1 MPVRTT
7 LDHVTIVTDDF
18 KASRRVYDAVLGA
31 LGLSPTVDHEDPEGE
46 ADDPDTVAA
55 LGYAHPDDRPV
66 LWLAAGLKPTIGA
79 HVALAVPSR
88 RAVEAAHQAGMAA
101 GARVV
106 QAPRDWESVQL
117 GYFGVQFA
125 DPAGNV
131 IEIVRRD

>member
-18 KASRRVYDAVLGA
+18 KASRPVYDAVLGA
-31 LGLSPTVDHEDPEGE
+31 LGLSSTVDYEDPEGE

-55 LGYAHPDDRPV
+55 LGYAHPDERPI
-66 LWLAAGLKPTIGA
+66 LWLAAGLQPTVGA
-79 HVALAVPSR
+79 HVALAVPDR
-88 RAVEAAHQAGMAA
+88 ELVTAAHRAGVAA

-131 IEIVRRD
+131 VEIVLRD